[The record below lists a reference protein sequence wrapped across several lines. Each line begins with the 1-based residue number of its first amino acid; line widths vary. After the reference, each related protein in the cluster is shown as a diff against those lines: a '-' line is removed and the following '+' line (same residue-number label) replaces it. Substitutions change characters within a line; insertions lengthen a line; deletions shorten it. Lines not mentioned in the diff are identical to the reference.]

1 LYGQL
6 SIAKVELLDQIN
18 QQTHPSQEDER
29 SMIRH
34 KRYLPTLLLGLV
46 MVAATCAAGPAGAQT
61 TTTTAAAKAK
71 IPAGT
76 VIKVGDQ
83 LDYLKTVLKLSGED
97 ENFPYEVQYSAFVG
111 GPPMLQAFQA
121 GAIDS
126 GFVGSTPLIFAQAG
140 NQDITAVASWATANG
155 TYGLLTSPGTKDIKG
170 WKDLK
175 GKKVT
180 YQQGTAGEAALLQA
194 LDKVGLKLS
203 DVTPVN
209 LPITQ
214 ASAALQ
220 SGAADAGLLVEPLI
234 SVYLTANPTA
244 KQVDKASVV
253 TDRSSFF
260 IATDDALGDKAK
272 SAALADYI
280 GRLVRGFQYT
290 SEHPDEVAQAVYVD
304 QYKLPLER
312 ALEIV
317 KENGGTSFVT
327 LPGAVVKAQ
336 QQLAD
341 LFYEA
346 GEIPAKVDVK
356 KEFSTK
362 YNAIVAAAAR
372 QSAP

>member
-1 LYGQL
+1 
-6 SIAKVELLDQIN
+6 
-18 QQTHPSQEDER
+18 
-29 SMIRH
+29 MIRP

-46 MVAATCAAGPAGAQT
+46 MVAATCAAITPAGAQT
-61 TTTTAAAKAK
+61 TTTTSSSTKV
-71 IPAGT
+71 PSGT
-76 VIKVGDQ
+76 VLRIGDQ
-83 LDYLKTVLKLSGED
+83 LDYLKTVLELSGED
-97 ENFPYEVQYSAFVG
+97 KDFPYEVQYSAFVG
-111 GPPMLQAFQA
+111 GPPMLQAFQG

-140 NQDITAVASWATANG
+140 QQDITAVAGWATANG
-155 TYGLLTSPGTKDIKG
+155 TYGLLTSPGEKDIKG

-180 YQQGTAGEAALLQA
+180 FQQGTAGEAALLQA

-203 DVTPVN
+203 DITPVN

-234 SVYLTANPTA
+234 SVYLTGNPTA
-244 KQVDKASVV
+244 KQVAKASVI

-260 IATDDALGDKAK
+260 IATQDALGDKGKA
-272 SAALADYI
+272 AALADYI

-290 SEHPDEVAQAVYVD
+290 SAHPDEVAQAVYVA

-317 KENGGTSFVT
+317 KANGGTDFVR
-327 LPGAVVKAQ
+327 LPGEVVKAQ
-336 QQLAD
+336 QKLAD
-341 LFYEA
+341 LFYAA

-362 YNAIVAAAAR
+362 YNAVVAAAAGE
-372 QSAP
+372 SAP

>member
-1 LYGQL
+1 M
-6 SIAKVELLDQIN
+6 
-18 QQTHPSQEDER
+18 TRP
-29 SMIRH
+29 

-46 MVAATCAAGPAGAQT
+46 MVAATCAAISPAGAQT
-61 TTTTAAAKAK
+61 TTTSSSTK

-97 ENFPYEVQYSAFVG
+97 QSFPYKVEYSAFIG

-121 GAIDS
+121 GSIDA
-126 GFVGSTPLIFAQAG
+126 GFVGSTPLIFAQAA
-140 NQDITAVASWATANG
+140 QQEITAVAGWATANG
-155 TYGLLTSPGTKDIKG
+155 SYRLVTAPGVNDIKG

-180 YQQGTAGEAALLQA
+180 YQQGTAGEAVVLEA
-194 LDKVGLKLS
+194 LDKAGLQLS
-203 DVTPVN
+203 DITPVN

-220 SGAADAGLLVEPLI
+220 GGSADAAVLVEPLT
-234 SVYLTANPTA
+234 SVFLAANPGGKVVA
-244 KQVDKASVV
+244 KANVI

-260 IATDDALGDKAK
+260 IATKDALGDKAK

-280 GRLVRGFQYT
+280 SRLVRGFAYT
-290 SEHPDEVAQAVYVD
+290 SSHPDEVAQAVYVD
-304 QYKLPLER
+304 QYKLPLDR
-312 ALEIV
+312 ATELV

-327 LPGAVVKAQ
+327 LPGEVLKAQ
-336 QQLAD
+336 QKLAD
-341 LFYEA
+341 LFYAA
-346 GEIPAKVDVK
+346 GEIPAKVEVK

-362 YNAIVAAAAR
+362 FNAVVQAAGAE
-372 QSAP
+372 QSDQ

>member
-1 LYGQL
+1 M
-6 SIAKVELLDQIN
+6 
-18 QQTHPSQEDER
+18 TRPR
-29 SMIRH
+29 
-34 KRYLPTLLLGLV
+34 RYLPTLLLGLV
-46 MVAATCAAGPAGAQT
+46 MVAATCAAISPAGAQT
-61 TTTTAAAKAK
+61 TTTSSSSTK

-97 ENFPYEVQYSAFVG
+97 QSFPYKVEYSAFVG

-121 GAIDS
+121 GSIDS
-126 GFVGSTPLIFAQAG
+126 GFVGSTPLIFAQAA
-140 NQDITAVASWATANG
+140 QQEITAVAGWATANG
-155 TYGLLTSPGTKDIKG
+155 SYRLVTAPGVDDIKG

-180 YQQGTAGEAALLQA
+180 YQQGTAGEAVVLEA
-194 LDKVGLKLS
+194 LDKAGLKLS
-203 DVTPVN
+203 DITPVN

-220 SGAADAGLLVEPLI
+220 GGSADAAVLVEPLT
-234 SVYLTANPTA
+234 SVFLAANPGGNVVA
-244 KQVDKASVV
+244 KANVI

-260 IATDDALGDKAK
+260 IATKDSLGDKAK

-280 GRLVRGFQYT
+280 SRLVRAFAYT
-290 SEHPDEVAQAVYVD
+290 SSHPDEVAQAVYVD

-312 ALEIV
+312 ATELV
-317 KENGGTSFVT
+317 NENGGTSFVT
-327 LPGAVVKAQ
+327 LPGEVLKAQ
-336 QQLAD
+336 QKLAD
-341 LFYEA
+341 LFYAA

-362 YNAIVAAAAR
+362 FNAVVQAAGAE
-372 QSAP
+372 QSDN